1 MRNVIKIGAVLVAAA
16 IFLAGCGDPMVSLTE
31 DEEDIVVNYSAGTLA
46 KHNSYQQEGMTA
58 LFPEEEPSEEEAEEP
73 EEVKEPDE
81 KEEPTEEE
89 QKEDDKESQ
98 KPDKQPEEK
107 PSEEEAGQLTLTEA
121 ISVPDVEFS
130 YHDYSTADSYKE
142 GDYFSMDASEGNVL
156 LMLNVNMTNTGNK
169 AVECDLLTKQLKFTL
184 GLNGEAGIP
193 NQTTMLTND
202 MSTYKG
208 TLDAGQTEAVI
219 LLFDVPQQT
228 ADNISSMQLSLQANG
243 KTNEILLK

>member
-1 MRNVIKIGAVLVAAA
+1 MRNVMKIGAVLVAAA
-16 IFLAGCGDPMVSLTE
+16 MIFAGCGDPMVSLTE
-31 DEEDIVVNYSAGTLA
+31 DEENIVVNYSAGTLA
-46 KHNSYQQEGMTA
+46 KHNGYQQEGMTA
-58 LFPEEEPSEEEAEEP
+58 LFPEEEEPSEEETEEP
-73 EEVKEPDE
+73 EE

-89 QKEDDKESQ
+89 QREDDKESQ
-98 KPDKQPEEK
+98 EPEKQPEEK
-107 PSEEEAGQLTLTEA
+107 PSEEEVGQLTLTEA
-121 ISVPDVEFS
+121 ISLPDVEFS

-169 AVECDLLTKQLKFTL
+169 ALECDLLEKQLKFTL
-184 GLNGEAGIP
+184 SLNGEAGIP

-208 TLDAGQTEAVI
+208 TLDSGQTEAVI

-228 ADNISSMQLSLQANG
+228 ADNISSMQLSLLMNG
-243 KTNEILLK
+243 KTNDILLK

>member
-1 MRNVIKIGAVLVAAA
+1 MRNVMKIGAVLVAAA
-16 IFLAGCGDPMVSLTE
+16 MLFTGCGDPMVSLTE
-31 DEEDIVVNYSAGTLA
+31 DEEAIVVNYSAGILA
-46 KHNSYQQEGMTA
+46 KHNSFQQEGMTA
-58 LFPEEEPSEEEAEEP
+58 LYPEEEELSEEEVE
-73 EEVKEPDE
+73 EPDE
-81 KEEPTEEE
+81 TEEPTEGE
-89 QKEDDKESQ
+89 QKQDDKQPEET
-98 KPDKQPEEK
+98 DKQPEEK

-121 ISVPDVEFS
+121 LSVPGVEFS
-130 YHDYSTADSYKE
+130 YHDYSTADSYRE

-169 AVECDLLTKQLKFTL
+169 AADCDLLAKQLMFTL
-184 GLNGEAGIP
+184 SLNGAAGIP

-202 MSTYKG
+202 LSTYKG

-228 ADNISSMQLSLQANG
+228 AENISSMQLSLQANG